1 MTEAQYKEAIA
12 THSRLLALQE
22 CQCFLYENN
31 ICSLLVFPS
40 SLLINGGKSRV
51 ERRAEIS
58 APRPLG
64 TPTS

>member
-1 MTEAQYKEAIA
+1 MTEPQYKEAIA
-12 THSRLLALQE
+12 IHPRLLALQE

-40 SLLINGGKSRV
+40 SLLRNGGKSKV

-64 TPTS
+64 APIS